1 MSNRSRSKA
10 GRGSKFNQRVS
21 NTKYNFEDINIDI
34 EARHQL
40 LMDSSLGLAAA
51 VQSFGTK
58 KSVTTKNQ
66 NLTNKLQTQNVQSL
80 LRNAKAEMLYDGTD
94 LDQIYVGGED
104 VTVRN
109 NKKKRINLNGSQ
121 NLALG
126 PQINNFGFQQ
136 QRLNIKF
143 GISPKNHAKK
153 LELPSHASMMQYNM
167 IAANANAK
175 STSNNTANIQLSD
188 YRTSN
193 QALSQTS

>member
-21 NTKYNFEDINIDI
+21 NSKYNFEDINIDI
-34 EARHQL
+34 DARHQL

-66 NLTNKLQTQNVQSL
+66 NISNKLQTFNVQSL
-80 LRNAKAEMLYDGTD
+80 LREAKREMLYDGAD
-94 LDQIYVGGED
+94 LDQIYVGGDD
-104 VTVRN
+104 VTIKKT
-109 NKKKRINLNGSQ
+109 KKKRINFNGSQ

-126 PQINNFGFQQ
+126 PQINNFGVHQ

-143 GISPKNHAKK
+143 GISPKNNTKK
-153 LELPSHASMMQYNM
+153 PELPSHASMMHYNM

-175 STSNNTANIQLSD
+175 SMSNNNATNVQLSD
-188 YRTSN
+188 YRTSHN
-193 QALSQTS
+193 ALS

>member
-1 MSNRSRSKA
+1 
-10 GRGSKFNQRVS
+10 
-21 NTKYNFEDINIDI
+21 
-34 EARHQL
+34 
-40 LMDSSLGLAAA
+40 
-51 VQSFGTK
+51 
-58 KSVTTKNQ
+58 
-66 NLTNKLQTQNVQSL
+66 
-80 LRNAKAEMLYDGTD
+80 MLYDGTD

-104 VTVRN
+104 VTIRN

-175 STSNNTANIQLSD
+175 STSNNTANI
-188 YRTSN
+188 
-193 QALSQTS
+193 

>member
-175 STSNNTANIQLSD
+175 STSNNTANI
-188 YRTSN
+188 
-193 QALSQTS
+193 